1 MHWLSETCV
10 LLRCSDLIDS
20 NYTSY
25 RSAAGQFSVPRPYQ
39 ASGLLPEAG
48 TDVEP
53 PVTPEEIPFGSSP
66 DQGAAEE
73 AKQPQTRAI
82 LLEEVAKQHSVPAHK
97 RRKTTVPDPQAQGRQ
112 LQAQQRHNVW
122 QPSLLAACR
131 LLQQHLQAADGK
143 QSLLQPDSVSG
154 TAQTSSNERQ
164 QDISTGE
171 DDSLDLVSLCELKHA
186 LRPKFA
192 FLAGSVAESTGAA
205 FNLFDTVI
213 WNEDSTERLGHA
225 FGSAVLIPA
234 QAPFLLSDIKRL
246 KPLLPGTG
254 QSGFHCIV
262 LDPPWE
268 NKSAKRGS
276 KYPTLPSRD
285 LKAIPLQKLMHQEGC
300 LVAMWVTNRERHHRF
315 IHEEL
320 LPHWGLLHV
329 ATWFWLKVT
338 NAGELV
344 SPLEVAHRRPY
355 EVLILLKPIHHPSS
369 KQLPP
374 SHVVQHQTLHKD
386 SVSTSMSDEGGR
398 DIAAFADPPASKY
411 QASEAKLSSSS
422 GASDCNLQGPDV
434 RFQGHQSAARER
446 ARASSKL
453 PNGLVM
459 VTVPGQHSRKP
470 QLAHLLRPCL
480 PAKPKCLEM
489 FAREL
494 TSGWTSWGN
503 QVLQFQH
510 MHHFQPA

>member
-1 MHWLSETCV
+1 M
-10 LLRCSDLIDS
+10 
-20 NYTSY
+20 
-25 RSAAGQFSVPRPYQ
+25 
-39 ASGLLPEAG
+39 
-48 TDVEP
+48 
-53 PVTPEEIPFGSSP
+53 
-66 DQGAAEE
+66 
-73 AKQPQTRAI
+73 
-82 LLEEVAKQHSVPAHK
+82 K
-97 RRKTTVPDPQAQGRQ
+97 RR
-112 LQAQQRHNVW
+112 
-122 QPSLLAACR
+122 
-131 LLQQHLQAADGK
+131 
-143 QSLLQPDSVSG
+143 
-154 TAQTSSNERQ
+154 
-164 QDISTGE
+164 
-171 DDSLDLVSLCELKHA
+171 
-186 LRPKFA
+186 
-192 FLAGSVAESTGAA
+192 SVAESTGAA

-234 QAPFLLSDIKRL
+234 QATFLLSDIKRL

-422 GASDCNLQGPDV
+422 G
-434 RFQGHQSAARER
+434 
-446 ARASSKL
+446 
-453 PNGLVM
+453 
-459 VTVPGQHSRKP
+459 QHSRKP